1 MLKQNPLRLLAGA
14 LLLVACSSLPASA
27 APITIGLFSWQY
39 DASNVDFTLGLDIFV
54 PDWPTSLTLD
64 DVFVDFMRSDG
75 STGQAFFGGYDGGG
89 VGQKVSVGSSSGSI
103 QVPGFGVGLDPLP
116 QDIVT
121 AALHFSFDGTLGTV
135 LVDTLGSQFDS
146 LTGDPTFDLREIVFD
161 AASTPA
167 PVPEPSTLLLFGSPA
182 LALALR
188 QMRRS
193 LQS

>member
-1 MLKQNPLRLLAGA
+1 MRLATAAHRPRSISRREPTSSKPVRRSRCSDMLKQNPLRLLAGA

-121 AALHFSFDGTLGTV
+121 
-135 LVDTLGSQFDS
+135 
-146 LTGDPTFDLREIVFD
+146 D
-161 AASTPA
+161 AEA
-167 PVPEPSTLLLFGSPA
+167 
-182 LALALR
+182 R
-188 QMRRS
+188 D
-193 LQS
+193 